1 MAVVAESMVIDASTK
16 RNWRRWTVQA
26 ASAVVVPLL
35 LLGVIEGALRL
46 FGVGF
51 PTGLTVPCTVQGHAA
66 ACYNLFF
73 PAPFFPPGMIKTPQ
87 AYAIPAEKPQS
98 TFRVFVLG
106 ESAAMGDPDPA
117 YGFSRY
123 LEVMLRHR
131 YPAIKFEV
139 VNTGS
144 VAINSHV
151 LLPIAEGLAKQRPDL
166 FIIYSGNNE
175 VVGPYGPGTAL
186 TGSGMSMP
194 VIRGNVFVR
203 STRIG
208 QLLTKVGTQKRE
220 WGGMEM
226 FLDKQVRESSPL
238 MKYTYANFEENLR
251 DTVRIAQR
259 SGARVIVS
267 TVATNLKDCAP
278 FGSLH
283 RENLKPDE
291 LRSWNALVQQGA
303 DLENARSYD
312 EALKAYEAASKIDDQ
327 YAELEFRIARSL
339 WMLGHYASAHAHFEW
354 ARDLDTLR
362 FRADSKINEINRAVA
377 SASGAELV
385 DAESVFSNESP
396 NGIVGSELVYEHV
409 HMTPL
414 GNYLLARAMFLQI
427 ASKMPASAGHPVGK
441 AEVLSEAECEQLL
454 AFTGHDRSRIALEML
469 ERLQKAPFTNQLNHS
484 DQVLR
489 LTLKAEDPG
498 ENPDET
504 AAEYEWAIRQRPGDR
519 ILHYNYGLFLFE
531 HNRAAGMEQLR
542 RSRPWDGFPVFAPD
556 GMRVD

>member
-1 MAVVAESMVIDASTK
+1 MAAAAHSVAIDAGTK
-16 RNWRRWTVQA
+16 QSSRRWALPA
-26 ASAVVVPLL
+26 ASAIVVLL
-35 LLGVIEGALRL
+35 LLVGLIEGALRL
-46 FGVGF
+46 FGFGF
-51 PTGLTVPCTVQGHAA
+51 PTSLTVPCTVQGRAA

-87 AYAIPAEKPQS
+87 AYAIPAEKPQK
-98 TFRVFVLG
+98 TFRIFVLG

-123 LEVMLRHR
+123 LEVMLSQR
-131 YPAIKFEV
+131 YPTMKFEV

-194 VIRGNVFVR
+194 VIRGSILVR

-238 MKYTYANFEENLR
+238 MKYTYANFEQNLR

-259 SGARVIVS
+259 SGAQVIIS

-283 RENLKPDE
+283 RDDLKPEE
-291 LRSWNALVQQGA
+291 LRSWNRLVQQGA
-303 DLENARSYD
+303 ELENARSYD
-312 EALKAYEAASKIDDQ
+312 EALKAYQAASKIDDQ
-327 YAELEFRIARSL
+327 YAELDFRMARSL
-339 WMLGHYASAHAHFEW
+339 WMLGDYKGADEHFRR

-362 FRADSKINEINRAVA
+362 FRADSRINEINRAVA
-377 SASGAELV
+377 TATGAELV
-385 DAESVFSNESP
+385 DAESIFSRESA
-396 NGIVGSELVYEHV
+396 NGIAGSELVYEHV

-414 GNYLLARAMFLQI
+414 GNYLLARAMFLQM
-427 ASKMPASAGHPVGK
+427 ASRMPAQARHSLADVPS
-441 AEVLSEAECEQLL
+441 EVECEQWL
-454 AFTGHDRSRIALEML
+454 AFTGHDRSRIGLEML
-469 ERLQKAPFTNQLNHS
+469 GRLQKPPFTNQLNHS
-484 DQVLR
+484 DQMLR
-489 LTLKAEDPG
+489 LMLKAEEPG
-498 ENPDET
+498 ESSDAT
-504 AAEYEWAIRQRPGDR
+504 AAEYEWALRQRPDDR

-531 HNRAAGMEQLR
+531 QDRTAAMEQLR
-542 RSRPWDGFPVFAPD
+542 QSRPWDGFPVFAPD
-556 GMRVD
+556 GTQVE